1 MKVDKASLLEPTE
14 RELVL
19 DALEKIALVLNKVVR
34 HIATERLD
42 YVPEMIVAE
51 KAIEQLNK
59 GGKK

>member
-1 MKVDKASLLEPTE
+1 VKVDKASLLEPTE

-42 YVPEMIVAE
+42 YVPELLDAE
-51 KAIEQLNK
+51 KAIEQL
-59 GGKK
+59 KKVKQ